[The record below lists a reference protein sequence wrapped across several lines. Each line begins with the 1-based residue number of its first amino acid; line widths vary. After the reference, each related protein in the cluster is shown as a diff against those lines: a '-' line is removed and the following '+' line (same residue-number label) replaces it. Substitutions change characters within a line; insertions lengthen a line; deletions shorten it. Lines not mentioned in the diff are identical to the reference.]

1 MTNPPPAGTERNP
14 QDRVREA
21 ESTLRRL
28 GYSRIEPQ
36 RREASTLPAF
46 WVQEAGVP
54 RRTYPVFVP
63 TNTEAPGAGPWGP
76 IAARSTAKGT
86 ASRAIVVVGT
96 DRAAEAAWNHIASA
110 GGAEIDSEVRI
121 LVLGAG
127 SRETA
132 HWHAIVVD
140 RRTLLRLSTGVVV
153 GMFRRAFASGGQ
165 NPVDF
170 SELLE
175 VLGERFHIDVK
186 RSLGVTT
193 DEDALFLLY
202 QLAQRDSY
210 APGDAASNLHA
221 LVLRP
226 TGPAARLPWFAG

>member
-1 MTNPPPAGTERNP
+1 MTNPPPAGTESDERS
-14 QDRVREA
+14 RLREA

-28 GYSRIEPQ
+28 GYARVEPQ
-36 RREASTLPAF
+36 RKDSSVPPAF

-54 RRTYPVFVP
+54 RRTFPVFLPSIEGGNDV
-63 TNTEAPGAGPWGP
+63 GPWAPVASRGV
-76 IAARSTAKGT
+76 AKGS
-86 ASRAIVVVGT
+86 ANRAIVVVGT
-96 DRAAEAAWNHIASA
+96 DLAAEAAWNRIASS

-121 LVLGAG
+121 LVLGVSG
-127 SRETA
+127 RETP
-132 HWHAIVVD
+132 HWHSIVVD
-140 RRTLLRLSTGVVV
+140 RRTLLRLATGVVV

-210 APGDAASNLHA
+210 APGDAAANLHG

-226 TGPAARLPWFAG
+226 TGPAARLPWFAA

>member
-1 MTNPPPAGTERNP
+1 MSDIAPSGTEHSDH
-14 QDRVREA
+14 DRVREA

-28 GYSRIEPQ
+28 GYARVEPSG
-36 RREASTLPAF
+36 RAGSVPPAF
-46 WVQEAGVP
+46 WVQESGVP
-54 RRTYPVFVP
+54 RRTFPVFVP
-63 TNTEAPGAGPWGP
+63 PYPDASETAALGSLSELTGRKGSAP
-76 IAARSTAKGT
+76 
-86 ASRAIVVVGT
+86 RAIFVVGS
-96 DRAAEAAWNHIASA
+96 DLAAEATWNQIASD

-121 LVLGAG
+121 LVLRAG
-127 SRETA
+127 DRPNP
-132 HWHAIVVD
+132 HWHSIVVD

-165 NPVDF
+165 TPVDF

-175 VLGERFHIDVK
+175 VLGERFHIDVR

-210 APGDAASNLHA
+210 APGDAASNLHG
-221 LVLRP
+221 LVLKP

>member
-1 MTNPPPAGTERNP
+1 MTSMPSAAPGSGER
-14 QDRVREA
+14 DRVREA

-28 GYSRIEPQ
+28 GYSRVEPQ
-36 RREASTLPAF
+36 RRDAAAPPAF

-63 TNTEAPGAGPWGP
+63 ESPEGPATGPWGS
-76 IAARSTAKGT
+76 ILARSTEKG
-86 ASRAIVVVGT
+86 AGGRAIVVVGT
-96 DRAAEAAWNHIASA
+96 DTAAEAAWNHIATV

-121 LVLGAG
+121 LVLGALG
-127 SRETA
+127 RDSP

-140 RRTLLRLSTGVVV
+140 RRTLLRISTGVVV

-226 TGPAARLPWFAG
+226 TGPAARLPWFAA

>member
-1 MTNPPPAGTERNP
+1 MSEVAPSGSERDDR
-14 QDRVREA
+14 DRVREA

-28 GYSRIEPQ
+28 GYARVESKV
-36 RREASTLPAF
+36 REGGVPPAF
-46 WVQEAGVP
+46 FVQESGVP
-54 RRTYPVFVP
+54 RRTFPVFVP
-63 TNTEAPGAGPWGP
+63 PHPELAGTPSWGALASLESRKGAGP
-76 IAARSTAKGT
+76 
-86 ASRAIVVVGT
+86 RAIFVVGS
-96 DRAAEAAWNHIASA
+96 DMAAEATWNQIASE

-121 LVLGAG
+121 LVLRAG
-127 SRETA
+127 GRPNP
-132 HWHAIVVD
+132 HWHSIVVD

-175 VLGERFHIDVK
+175 VLGERFHIDVR

-193 DEDALFLLY
+193 DEDALFMLY

-210 APGDAASNLHA
+210 APGDAASNLHG
-221 LVLRP
+221 LVLKP